1 MQSTSIWHTDSPIPL
16 GANSAPDKIDM
27 GMVQSSMFQLRSS
40 ICDWIAIT
48 WCRPGTQRDETSL
61 CLVCTGRRFQML
73 HTSHNRHRH
82 RPPPLD
88 DTDQGPKDVIPS
100 CWDARTQSGVHVIC
114 TASFGSDRHSILG
127 WPAPAFIGQSQNS
140 SDQRTVRISL
150 QYTVLSG
157 RWPGASILACWP
169 CLLSHSRIPFLAGK
183 VCAHL
188 SCRDNRWRESG
199 IQREQITCSL
209 KSGR

>member
-27 GMVQSSMFQLRSS
+27 DMVQSSMFQLRSS

-82 RPPPLD
+82 RSPPLD
-88 DTDQGPKDVIPS
+88 DTDQAPKYVIPS

-114 TASFGSDRHSILG
+114 TASSIG
-127 WPAPAFIGQSQNS
+127 PSEVIGTRSWAGQ
-140 SDQRTVRISL
+140 L
-150 QYTVLSG
+150 LPLSANHKIRAIRG
-157 RWPGASILACWP
+157 
-169 CLLSHSRIPFLAGK
+169 
-183 VCAHL
+183 
-188 SCRDNRWRESG
+188 
-199 IQREQITCSL
+199 Q
-209 KSGR
+209 